1 MWIAPAFR
9 VHFLDMFRGLEA
21 ALDEHKAKRTKP
33 SDQVYAKIHEQLAED
48 VAIAGYG
55 RDAIPHVAAYVGQLS
70 TYNRLESLMPKQL
83 GPDEQE
89 AITHLEKQISALT
102 MIRANA
108 EQAHAN
114 SAQFIAWRSQTVDL
128 LTYFIPSSSEH
139 FRRFRMLSFRSNRMI
154 PDYPGARVPR
164 GPFRDDLEKFA
175 SDAEV
180 ADACLKGAIE
190 RIRVF
195 GRSRDEPAPA
205 KPARSRES
213 RGGLTQHFH
222 GPVNQAVAMDSA
234 TQNVGHIGPAG
245 SSVNEVMRLLH
256 ESEELTK
263 REVGE
268 AARAAEQL
276 NAEVQKPDEGRHWKS
291 IAEWG
296 NTPRASSSTRRPAG
310 NPTRTMQ
317 SLRFAVTGPES
328 S

>member
-1 MWIAPAFR
+1 
-9 VHFLDMFRGLEA
+9 MFRGLDA
-21 ALDEHKAKRTKP
+21 ALDERKAKGTKVGDP
-33 SDQVYAKIHEQLAED
+33 VYAKIHEQLAAD
-48 VAIAGYG
+48 VAIVGYG
-55 RDAIPHVAAYVGQLS
+55 KDAIPHVAAYVGQLS

-89 AITHLEKQISALT
+89 AITHLENQISALSAL
-102 MIRANA
+102 RANGK
-108 EQAHAN
+108 QAHAG
-114 SAQFIAWRSQTVDL
+114 SPQFIAWRSHTIDL
-128 LTYFIPSSSEH
+128 LTHYIPASSEH
-139 FRRFRMLSFRSNRMI
+139 FRRFRMLGFRSNRMI

-164 GPFRDDLEKFA
+164 GPHRDDLEKFA

-195 GRSRDEPAPA
+195 GVPRDEPEPA
-205 KPARSRES
+205 KPARD
-213 RGGLTQHFH
+213 GLTQHFH

-276 NAEVQKPDEGRHWKS
+276 NAEVQKPDEGRNWKS

-296 NTPRASSSTRRPAG
+296 NTLLGIAG
-310 NPTRTMQ
+310 KATDLTAKLAPHLPWITHLIEQATHH
-317 SLRFAVTGPES
+317 G
-328 S
+328 